1 MNDIEHFAN
10 KIMREACAVQASDLH
25 IVPNQENVMIQLRI
39 GQDLMTKHY
48 IEKQFGERLISHFK
62 FLASMDI
69 GERRK
74 PQNGSLYLQIDGQ
87 EVHLRLSTLPTVY
100 LESLVIRLH
109 LQASIQPLSHLSLF
123 PSSAKKLL
131 SFLHHS
137 HGLLVFTGPTGQ
149 VLQIQPLLI
158 ELDLSNNHFLLPFS
172 SLAFVWSDRLLFF
185 DSVANSSYELRY
197 EFFLFF

>member
-1 MNDIEHFAN
+1 MNGVEHFAN
-10 KIMREACAVQASDLH
+10 MIMKEACAAQASDLH
-25 IVPNQENVMIQLRI
+25 IAPRQEDVVIQLRI
-39 GQDLMTKHY
+39 GKDLITKHC
-48 IEKQFGERLISHFK
+48 IEKEFGERLVSHFK

-137 HGLLVFTGPTGQ
+137 HGLLVFTGPTDN
-149 VLQIQPLLI
+149 V
-158 ELDLSNNHFLLPFS
+158 S
-172 SLAFVWSDRLLFF
+172 
-185 DSVANSSYELRY
+185 
-197 EFFLFF
+197 

>member
-10 KIMREACAVQASDLH
+10 KIMKEACAVQASDLH
-25 IVPNQENVMIQLRI
+25 IVPNRENVMIQLRI

-137 HGLLVFTGPTGQ
+137 HGLLIFTGYNWIWKNNNNVCVIRSCQ
-149 VLQIQPLLI
+149 KR
-158 ELDLSNNHFLLPFS
+158 SNTPDCYIGRSGGEKKERFIT
-172 SLAFVWSDRLLFF
+172 
-185 DSVANSSYELRY
+185 NSN
-197 EFFLFF
+197 